1 MKFLLLSFILAFTLK
16 ADYLYIGTNIC
27 VHSLN
32 IQDYEGKGIYCYTKS
47 IDSDIKECSVDAKY
61 TDFINGFEYKSDAC
75 TMKND
80 LKITGL
86 TQEQWSFNM
95 ALLAHFLGF
104 TQLFLIN
111 FLVILVARR

>member
-1 MKFLLLSFILAFTLK
+1 MKSFLFYLLLTLSLT
-16 ADYLYIGTNIC
+16 ADSLHKNTLIC
-27 VHSLN
+27 VHS
-32 IQDYEGKGIYCYTKS
+32 ITIEEYEGKGVYCYTKS
-47 IDSDIKECSVDAKY
+47 SGGSECDLNATYDSFVTGYTY
-61 TDFINGFEYKSDAC
+61 TDGKC
-75 TMKND
+75 TIKND

-86 TQEQWSFNM
+86 TQEQWSFSM